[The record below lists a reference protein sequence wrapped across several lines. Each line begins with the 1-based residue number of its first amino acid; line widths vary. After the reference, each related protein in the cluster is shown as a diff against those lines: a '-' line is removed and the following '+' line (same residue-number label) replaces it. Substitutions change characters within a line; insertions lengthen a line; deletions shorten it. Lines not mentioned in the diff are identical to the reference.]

1 MSNTNGQFQK
11 GRAKTGGRQKGTPNK
26 RTTDIMEVLN
36 DINPIGRLETILN
49 NTDDEN
55 LKARICLDLLPY
67 MIAKKKSVDINN
79 VGAQLPQIVVRFG
92 DKEKDISEF
101 SI

>member
-1 MSNTNGQFQK
+1 MARNGI
-11 GRAKTGGRQKGTPNK
+11 KTGGRQKGTPNK
-26 RTTDIMEVLN
+26 RTADTMEILN
-36 DINPIGRLETILN
+36 NIDPIGRLETILN

-67 MIAKKKSVDINN
+67 MIPKKRSVDINDGG
-79 VGAQLPQIVVRFG
+79 VELPQIVVRFG
-92 DKEKDISEF
+92 DKEKDITEF

>member
-1 MSNTNGQFQK
+1 MARNGV
-11 GRAKTGGRQKGTPNK
+11 KTGGRKKGTPNK
-26 RTTDIMEVLN
+26 RTADIMEVLN

-67 MIAKKKSVDINN
+67 MIPKKRSIDVSSSSV
-79 VGAQLPQIVVRFG
+79 QLPKIVVRFG
-92 DKEKDISEF
+92 DEEKDMSEF